1 MQKPPVGAQATQAP
15 LQLLEE
21 RVRKLEAQLA
31 ALVQPDGSITLSS
44 NRKVEI
50 KVGVN
55 TLVVDGSG
63 IVLRGA
69 GRLELN
75 NSNKVIV
82 VTSTADISASM
93 TVLNSSMVK
102 CSNLLKTDT
111 LQAINVVAS
120 NYTPGA
126 GNIW

>member
-1 MQKPPVGAQATQAP
+1 MQKPPIGTQASTAP
-15 LQLLEE
+15 FQLLEE

-31 ALVQPDGSITLSS
+31 ALVQPDGSITLNS

-55 TLVVDGSG
+55 TLVVDSSG

-93 TVLNSSMVK
+93 TVLNSSMVR
-102 CSNLLKTDT
+102 CSNVLKADT
-111 LQAINVVAS
+111 LQAVNVVAS